1 MEEEEA
7 RIGGGFYVLYLQYPV
22 KQNDSRVVAPQIDS
36 EFITRQYIWKTA
48 MLLLVVH
55 SIMMATTISD

>member
-1 MEEEEA
+1 M
-7 RIGGGFYVLYLQYPV
+7 YCTYLQYPV

-48 MLLLVVH
+48 MLLVVH

>member
-48 MLLLVVH
+48 MLYVG
-55 SIMMATTISD
+55 ST